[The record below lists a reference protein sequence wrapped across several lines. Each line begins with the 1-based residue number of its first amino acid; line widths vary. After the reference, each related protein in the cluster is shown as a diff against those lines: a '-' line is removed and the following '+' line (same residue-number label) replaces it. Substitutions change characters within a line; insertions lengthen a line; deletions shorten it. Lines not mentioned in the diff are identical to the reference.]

1 MMRWMAPLRHL
12 GAKVL
17 VGRNRRQFITLL
29 GGAAATWPL
38 AARAQQGERMR
49 RVGLLIQFTES
60 DPQGQARIAAFREEL
75 QKRGWR
81 IGSNLQIDYRWA
93 VSNDELARS
102 AAAELLE
109 LTPDVISANST
120 VPLRA
125 VQQATRTVPIV
136 FTTIIE
142 PIGQGFVA
150 SLAHPGGNTTGFSY
164 LEVSIGGKW
173 MDLLKDIAPRVIR
186 VACMFNPQRGP
197 YSVGIS
203 HFAQEAAQRLGLQY
217 VAAPVFEPAQIEPAI
232 APLAHEP
239 NAGLIISPDAFTVT
253 HRQQIIALAAR
264 YQLPAIYSERNFAA
278 DGGLVSYGPDYVD
291 HFRQAASYVDR
302 ILRGE
307 KPADLPVQQPSK
319 FYLAINL
326 KTANA
331 LGLEVPPT
339 PARPRRRGDRVTAEA
354 QS

>member
-1 MMRWMAPLRHL
+1 MIQ
-12 GAKVL
+12 
-17 VGRNRRQFITLL
+17 RREFITLL
-29 GGAAATWPL
+29 GGAAAAWPL
-38 AARAQQGERMR
+38 VARAQQGERMR

-102 AAAELLE
+102 AAVELLE

-142 PIGQGFVA
+142 PIGQGFVS

-164 LEVSIGGKW
+164 LVVSIGGKW
-173 MDLLKDIAPRVIR
+173 MDLLKDIAPRVVR

-203 HFAQEAAQRLGLQY
+203 YFAQEAAQRLGLQY

-339 PARPRRRGDRVTAEA
+339 LLARADEVIE
-354 QS
+354 

>member
-1 MMRWMAPLRHL
+1 MR
-12 GAKVL
+12 
-17 VGRNRRQFITLL
+17 RREFII
-29 GGAAATWPL
+29 
-38 AARAQQGERMR
+38 AARQHGSGMAARGESAAGRAGPAHR
-49 RVGLLIQFTES
+49 RARQFTES

-142 PIGQGFVA
+142 PIGQGFVS

-173 MDLLKDIAPRVIR
+173 MDLLRDIAPRVVR

-203 HFAQEAAQRLGLQY
+203 
-217 VAAPVFEPAQIEPAI
+217 
-232 APLAHEP
+232 
-239 NAGLIISPDAFTVT
+239 ISPR
-253 HRQQIIALAAR
+253 RQ
-264 YQLPAIYSERNFAA
+264 P
-278 DGGLVSYGPDYVD
+278 
-291 HFRQAASYVDR
+291 
-302 ILRGE
+302 
-307 KPADLPVQQPSK
+307 KDLGCGMS
-319 FYLAINL
+319 
-326 KTANA
+326 
-331 LGLEVPPT
+331 
-339 PARPRRRGDRVTAEA
+339 RRRFLSLRKL
-354 QS
+354 SPL

>member
-1 MMRWMAPLRHL
+1 M
-12 GAKVL
+12 
-17 VGRNRRQFITLL
+17 L
-29 GGAAATWPL
+29 GGAVAVWPL

-49 RVGLLIQFTES
+49 RVGVLIQFSES

-81 IGSNLQIDYRWA
+81 IGGNLEIDYRWA
-93 VSNDELARS
+93 VSNDERARS
-102 AAAELLE
+102 AAAELLK

-120 VPLRA
+120 VHLRA

-150 SLAHPGGNTTGFSY
+150 SLAHPGGNTSGFSY

-173 MDLLKDIAPRVIR
+173 MGVLKDIAPRLTR

-203 HFAQEAAQRLGLQY
+203 HFAQEAAQRLGVQY
-217 VAAPVFEPAQIEPAI
+217 VAAPVFEPTQIEPAI
-232 APLAHEP
+232 APLAHAL

-253 HRQQIIALAAR
+253 HRQQIITLAAR
-264 YQLPAIYSERNFAA
+264 YRLPAIYSERNFAVE
-278 DGGLVSYGPDYVD
+278 GGLVSYGPDHVD

-326 KTANA
+326 NTAKA
-331 LGLEVPPT
+331 LGLEIAPT
-339 PARPRRRGDRVTAEA
+339 LLARADEVIE
-354 QS
+354 

>member
-1 MMRWMAPLRHL
+1 MR
-12 GAKVL
+12 
-17 VGRNRRQFITLL
+17 RREFITLL
-29 GGAAATWPL
+29 GGAAAPWPR

-49 RVGLLIQFTES
+49 RVGLLIQFPES

-81 IGSNLQIDYRWA
+81 IGGNLQIDYRWA
-93 VSNDELARS
+93 VSNDERARS

-173 MDLLKDIAPRVIR
+173 MGLLKDIAPRVTR
-186 VACMFNPQRGP
+186 VACMFNPLRGP

-203 HFAQEAAQRLGLQY
+203 HFAQEAAQRLEVQY
-217 VAAPVFEPAQIEPAI
+217 VAAPVFEPTQIEPAI

-253 HRQQIIALAAR
+253 HRQQIITLAAR
-264 YQLPAIYSERNFAA
+264 YRLPAIYSERNLAV

-291 HFRQAASYVDR
+291 HWRQAASYVDR

-326 KTANA
+326 KTAKA
-331 LGLEVPPT
+331 LGLDVPPT
-339 PARPRRRGDRVTAEA
+339 LLARADEVIE
-354 QS
+354 

>member
-1 MMRWMAPLRHL
+1 MR
-12 GAKVL
+12 
-17 VGRNRRQFITLL
+17 RRKFITLL
-29 GGAAATWPL
+29 GAAAAWPL
-38 AARAQQGERMR
+38 AAHAQQTERMR
-49 RVGLLIQFTES
+49 RIGLLIQFSES
-60 DPQGQARIAAFREEL
+60 DPQGQARIRAFRDEL
-75 QKRGWR
+75 EKRGWK
-81 IGSNLQIDYRWA
+81 IGGNLQIDYRWA
-93 VSNDELARS
+93 VSNDEQARS
-102 AAAELLE
+102 AVAELLA

-125 VQQATRTVPIV
+125 VQQATRSVPIV

-142 PIGQGFVA
+142 PVDQGFVA

-173 MDLLKDIAPRVIR
+173 MDLLKDIAPQVTR

-197 YSVGIS
+197 YSAGIS
-203 HFAQEAAQRLGLQY
+203 HFAQEAAQRLGVQY
-217 VAAPVFEPAQIEPAI
+217 VAVPVFEPAQIEPAI
-232 APLAHEP
+232 TTLAHEP
-239 NAGLIISPDAFTVT
+239 NAGLIISPDAFTVI

-264 YQLPAIYSERNFAA
+264 YRLPAIYSERNFAV

-291 HFRQAASYVDR
+291 HWRQAASYVDR

-326 KTANA
+326 KTAKA
-331 LGLEVPPT
+331 LALEVPLT
-339 PARPRRRGDRVTAEA
+339 LLARADEVIE
-354 QS
+354 